1 MELVGREEFE
11 AARAMAAKA
20 REEQE
25 KLLRRVEALERA
37 SRPSTGA
44 REAGQTAS
52 TS

>member
-1 MELVGREEFE
+1 MDLVGREEFE

-25 KLLRRVEALERA
+25 KLLRRVEELETRLAALEQGR
-37 SRPSTGA
+37 RDGRGT
-44 REAGQTAS
+44 S